1 MEKGIPL
8 LKVDGLSVGYGDIT
22 VLNKINITVHKEE
35 SVVIFGSNGSGKS
48 TLLKTIAG
56 VISPWN
62 GSIRFNDKD
71 ISRMSSYE
79 KLKLGISLASD
90 AKNLFLDMSVEEN
103 LTLGAYIKR
112 SGLKE
117 RLRQVYEF
125 FPELERIRKKLAGE
139 LSGGF
144 QRMLSIGRALMSKPS
159 LLMIDELSLGL
170 SPKVVDRVGEVLKE
184 VSAKEG
190 VSSLVVEQEIYLA
203 SMLCQR
209 GYVLDLGTIVAE
221 GDVKGLLAEDVV
233 RRVYM
238 GLW

>member
-22 VLNKINITVHKEE
+22 VLDEINITVHREE

-56 VISPWN
+56 VISPWK
-62 GSIRFNDKD
+62 GSIRFNDED
-71 ISRMSSYE
+71 VSEMSSYE
-79 KLKLGISLASD
+79 RLKLGIALASD
-90 AKNLFLDMSVEEN
+90 TKNLFLDMSVEDN
-103 LTLGAYIKR
+103 LTLGAYTKR
-112 SGLKE
+112 RGFKE
-117 RLRQVYEF
+117 RLEKVYHF
-125 FPELERIRKKLAGE
+125 FPELEKVRRRLAGE

-144 QRMLSIGRALMSKPS
+144 QRMLSIGRAIMSDPS

-170 SPKVVDRVGEVLKE
+170 SPKVVDRLGEILKD
-184 VSAKEG
+184 VSKREG
-190 VSSLVVEQEIYLA
+190 VSLLVVEQEIYLA

-209 GYVLDLGTIVAE
+209 GYVLDLGTIVSE
-221 GDVKGLLAEDVV
+221 GNVKDLLAEDVV